1 MQNKIDRVPNL
12 ERAIAK
18 YLHRGY
24 RPVYQTKDSAQLVK
38 PKQFSCLLA
47 LVTLCLGG
55 FPLIVYLIYFAS
67 IQDKCVR
74 LQVIPEAQWR
84 QERDA
89 KDTARR
95 AFNKKRA
102 IVMCAVGIVCVFTC
116 LIIAIASS
124 LSG

>member
-18 YLHRGY
+18 YTYRGY
-24 RPVYQTKDSAQLVK
+24 RVLSQTEKSAQLMR
-38 PKQFSCLLA
+38 PKAFSCLIA
-47 LVTLCLGG
+47 LITLCLGG
-55 FPLIVYLIYFAS
+55 VPLIVYLIYFAS

-102 IVMCAVGIVCVFTC
+102 IVMCAVGTVCVFTC